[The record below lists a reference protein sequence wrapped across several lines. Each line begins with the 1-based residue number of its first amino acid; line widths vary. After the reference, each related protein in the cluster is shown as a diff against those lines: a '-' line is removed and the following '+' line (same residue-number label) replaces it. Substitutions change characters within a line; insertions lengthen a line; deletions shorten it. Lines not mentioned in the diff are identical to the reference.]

1 VKILHNNVH
10 NVLQEIIEG
19 LILTVFVNLD
29 TLIMNLPA
37 TNVTSNVVNV
47 KILLIIVLNVA
58 MNQEV

>member
-1 VKILHNNVH
+1 MKILHNNVH